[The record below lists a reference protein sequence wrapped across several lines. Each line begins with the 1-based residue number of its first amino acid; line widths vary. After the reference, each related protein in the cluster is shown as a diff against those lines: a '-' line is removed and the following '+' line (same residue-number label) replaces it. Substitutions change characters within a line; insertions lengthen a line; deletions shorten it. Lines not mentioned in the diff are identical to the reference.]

1 MVLGAVGNFAVLTSE
16 QYRVHALMRFQD
28 AIDVFAT
35 KTICSLSECM
45 SEEATDAAIPR
56 LDPFEDA
63 ATTMKLVLPLFQM
76 IIDLRRVNHP
86 RVNLFANRRK
96 PNNIV
101 AFGQDVSFA
110 IPSLVRYAEPVF
122 DSLKT
127 FGKGVH
133 RLPGPGAFAVEA

>member
-63 ATTMKLVLPLFQM
+63 ATTLKLVLPLFQM
-76 IIDLRRVNHP
+76 IIDLC